1 MGAVGPADRGDGAA
15 VREVSTAARP
25 LLRWLYQPRDDR
37 GINFAEA
44 RDWCRWSYLDLARHC
59 HRTARGLVRAGA
71 GEGQRVA
78 VVLRT
83 GPDFVAAL
91 FGAMAAGAT
100 PCPIAPPAAF
110 GDARLYAEHLTGLLA
125 EARPALVLT
134 EPELLSTVRALAG
147 GLPVYPVEYL
157 ANLAGPAGGLVHPVV
172 RRSAELALV
181 QFTSG
186 SSGRARGVGVPYEAL
201 EHNLDTIR
209 RWLGYTPDDPGA
221 SWLPVHHDMGLIGC
235 LLTPIWCRADLW
247 LLRPEQFV
255 QQPERYLRCFGEH
268 GATITA
274 MPGFGLD
281 HIVRRVPPEAVA
293 GWDLSAWK
301 ALIVGAERV
310 RPDTAEAFTRLLA
323 PAGFRREAL
332 LPAYGMAE
340 ATLVASGLPPGQ
352 GWSTVTV
359 GNSALDIGSRVRFDP
374 DGHRLVGCGP
384 PVPGTALAVLD
395 EQGRA
400 LPEGWVGE
408 ILIQGPGVV
417 RGYLRERDSP
427 SLTSIDGG
435 QVRTGDI
442 GFLHGGQLYVIGRL
456 GDSVKVRGRTL
467 FAEDIEAALVAGGLP
482 ARQVAAA
489 LGMHEGRPT
498 VVAVVERSGAVAR
511 VEGAADVEGALRR
524 AAQGATTH
532 LLQVRRGR
540 IPRTSSGKP
549 KRRALWREFTCGA
562 LDESPARPLS

>member
-1 MGAVGPADRGDGAA
+1 MNRVPA
-15 VREVSTAARP
+15 TARP

-37 GINFAEA
+37 GINFAGD
-44 RDWCRWSYLDLARHC
+44 RDWRRWSYVDLARHS
-59 HRTARGLVRAGA
+59 HRTAGGLGGVGV

-78 VVLRT
+78 VILRT

-91 FGAMAAGAT
+91 FGTMVAGAT

-110 GDARLYAEHLTGLLA
+110 GDARRYADHLTGLLA
-125 EARPALVLT
+125 EAQPVLVLT
-134 EPELLSTVRALAG
+134 EPDLLATVRALIPDLPVHTVEQLTGRAG
-147 GLPVYPVEYL
+147 GFVT
-157 ANLAGPAGGLVHPVV
+157 PVV
-172 RRSAELALV
+172 RPLPDLALV

-186 SSGRARGVGVPYEAL
+186 STGRARGVGVPYEAL

-247 LLRPEQFV
+247 LMRPEQFV
-255 QQPERYLRCFGEH
+255 QQPRRYLRCFGEH

-274 MPGFGLD
+274 MPNFGLD
-281 HIVRRVPPEAVA
+281 YIVRRVPPDAVT
-293 GWDLSAWK
+293 GWDFSAWK

-310 RPDTAEAFTRLLA
+310 QPDTAEAFTRLLA
-323 PAGFRREAL
+323 PAGLRREAL

-352 GWSTVTV
+352 GWSAVTV
-359 GNSALDIGSRVRFDP
+359 RKTSLDIGSRIEFAGEGDR
-374 DGHRLVGCGP
+374 DGYRLIGCGP
-384 PVPGTALAVLD
+384 PVPGTSLAVLD
-395 EQGRA
+395 ERGHP
-400 LPEGWVGE
+400 LPAGWVGE
-408 ILIQGPGVV
+408 VLIRGPGVV

-427 SLTSIDGG
+427 SLTRVAGG
-435 QVRTGDI
+435 EVRTGDI
-442 GFLHGGQLYVIGRL
+442 GFLHGGELYVIGRL

-467 FAEDIEAALVAGGLP
+467 FAEDVEAALVASGLP

-489 LGMHEGRPT
+489 LGVHDGRPT
-498 VVAVVERSGAVAR
+498 VVAVIERPGATP
-511 VEGAADVEGALRR
+511 ADLAGALRL

-532 LLQVRRGR
+532 LLEVRRGT

-549 KRRALWREFTCGA
+549 KRRSLWREFTRGT
-562 LDESPARPLS
+562 LDVLSSSPSTPLARPTS